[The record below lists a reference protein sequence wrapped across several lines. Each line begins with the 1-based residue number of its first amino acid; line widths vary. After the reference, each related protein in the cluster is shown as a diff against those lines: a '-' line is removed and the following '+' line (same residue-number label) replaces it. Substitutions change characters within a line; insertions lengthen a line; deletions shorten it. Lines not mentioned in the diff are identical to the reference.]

1 MNQRKFQADRIF
13 TGYEFLDR
21 SHVLIMDD
29 GGMVLDIVPEEL
41 AGEDIIQLKGL
52 LSPGLINTHCHLE
65 LSHMKNVIPPQT
77 GLIDFLLGVVEKRDF
92 PMETILECISQGEKE
107 MYEDGIVAVGDIGN
121 TTNTI
126 STKCNS
132 EILWNNFIEVLSMT
146 DANAEKNIQQY
157 SAILN
162 TFDEASTNA
171 SLPSGKFISSLV
183 PHAPYT
189 VSAKTLDMINE
200 LTANKVVSMHNQEN
214 PAENELHIS
223 GHGPFLKL
231 YNRFGMQES
240 PFPISGKSSLR
251 TWLQHFNK
259 KQTIISVHN
268 TFISEDDIAFA
279 QEYATENVSGLFF
292 CMCINANLYIE
303 NTVPPIEM
311 LLKRGMSLTLGT
323 DSYSS
328 NWQLSISAEIRSIRK
343 HFPQI
348 PLQLILQWATING
361 AKALHRDHEVGSF
374 ESGKKPGVV
383 LFDEQLQS
391 KRIC

>member
-1 MNQRKFQADRIF
+1 LIIDD
-13 TGYEFLDR
+13 TGM
-21 SHVLIMDD
+21 I
-29 GGMVLDIVPEEL
+29 LDIVPEEL
-41 AGEDIIQLKGL
+41 AGEDIVQMKGM

-65 LSHMKNVIPPQT
+65 LSHMKNVIPPHT
-77 GLIDFLLGVVEKRDF
+77 GLIDFLLGVVEKRDY
-92 PMETILECISQGEKE
+92 PMENILENIALAEKE

-132 EILWNNFIEVLSMT
+132 KILWNNFIEVLSMM
-146 DANAEKNIQQY
+146 DANAEKNIQHY

-162 TFDEASTNA
+162 SFDEASKKA
-171 SLPSGKFISSLV
+171 ALPPGKFISSLV

-189 VSAKTLDMINE
+189 VSGKTLDIINA
-200 LTANKVVSMHNQEN
+200 LTENKVVSMHNQEN
-214 PAENELHIS
+214 PAENELHIT
-223 GHGPFLKL
+223 GQGNFLKL
-231 YNRFGMQES
+231 YNRFGMQTS
-240 PFPISGKSSLR
+240 PFAISGLSSLR
-251 TWLQHFNK
+251 TWLPHFNN
-259 KQTIISVHN
+259 KQLMILVHN
-268 TFISEDDIAFA
+268 TFTSEDDISFA
-279 QEYATENVSGLFF
+279 KEHAAENLSGLFF

-311 LLKRGMSLTLGT
+311 LLKKGMSLTLGT

-361 AKALHRDHEVGSF
+361 AKALQRDHELGSF
-374 ESGKKPGVV
+374 ERGKKPGVV
-383 LFDEQLQS
+383 LFDDHLGS